1 MADRIPLIVNP
12 GAAQIQELPTGDT
25 LTIGNGVQITGNLS
39 VAGIS
44 SFTSGTVKV
53 TKSVQVTENLNVT
66 GITTTQDDLVVN
78 GKLRMQGTA
87 LGSSDIILSGGSDAV
102 CMIAN
107 QNSVSNLSRIGIN
120 CHNNANDASLQVAEF
135 SVGASNAVGFKC
147 YATQIDFTNLPT
159 SNPGVAGRLWRSG
172 NDVKISTG

>member
-12 GAAQIQELPTGDT
+12 SVEQIQELPT
-25 LTIGNGVQITGNLS
+25 N
-39 VAGIS
+39 
-44 SFTSGTVKV
+44 
-53 TKSVQVTENLNVT
+53 
-66 GITTTQDDLVVN
+66 DDLVLS
-78 GKLRMQGTA
+78 GRLKMEGTA

-107 QNSVSNLSRIGIN
+107 QNSASNLSKIGIN
-120 CHNNANDASLQVAEF
+120 CHNNANNASLQVAEF
-135 SVGASNAVGFKC
+135 SVGASNAVEVKSFGKITATEFHGGGTNITGVVKGGVGSDTEILYNVSASDAVGFKC
-147 YATQIDFTNLPT
+147 YATEIDFTNLPT